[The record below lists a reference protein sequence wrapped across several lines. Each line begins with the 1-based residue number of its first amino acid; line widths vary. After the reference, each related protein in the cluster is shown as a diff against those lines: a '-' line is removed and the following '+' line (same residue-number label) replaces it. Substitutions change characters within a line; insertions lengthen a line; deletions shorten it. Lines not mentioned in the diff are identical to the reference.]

1 MSYIQ
6 GVERWQVEMLPAC
19 LEEYV
24 GPNSPVR
31 FIEGFVSNLNLAEL
45 GFVRSQAAPTG
56 RPGYDPADLLKLY
69 LYGYLN
75 RIRSSRRLEAEAR
88 RNLELM
94 WLLRRLA
101 PDFKTIADFRKDNRN
116 CFKGL
121 FKQFNLLCRKLE
133 LFGAELVA
141 IDGSKFKAVNNPSRH
156 YTAGQL
162 KELVQQVEQ
171 RIEAYLKALEQQDAE
186 AEGATGAPSKTEL
199 QTKLEVLRQH
209 KGRYDELLGELQT
222 SKAKEISLTDPDSRG
237 QKRVGVGYNVQLAV
251 DAKHDLIVE
260 SEVVQDAND
269 RNQLSPLAIAAKGQL
284 GVSQLKAVAD
294 SGYDE
299 ASQFK
304 ACAQA
309 GVEAYVPA
317 QGTTSG
323 RSSKDGQRIF
333 ARQDFIYDPARDL
346 YRCPAGRELPRKG
359 RRMHKGKEK
368 FTYYHRQACAACA
381 LRAQCTRGRFRK
393 IERGIDES
401 YSLAMAARV
410 SSNPSILAKR
420 KTIVEHVF
428 GTLRNWGHD
437 HFLTRGLRAVG
448 AEFSLSALAYNL
460 RRVLNLVPMENLLA
474 SV

>member
-1 MSYIQ
+1 
-6 GVERWQVEMLPAC
+6 
-19 LEEYV
+19 
-24 GPNSPVR
+24 
-31 FIEGFVSNLNLAEL
+31 
-45 GFVRSQAAPTG
+45 
-56 RPGYDPADLLKLY
+56 
-69 LYGYLN
+69 
-75 RIRSSRRLEAEAR
+75 
-88 RNLELM
+88 
-94 WLLRRLA
+94 
-101 PDFKTIADFRKDNRN
+101 
-116 CFKGL
+116 
-121 FKQFNLLCRKLE
+121 
-133 LFGAELVA
+133 
-141 IDGSKFKAVNNPSRH
+141 
-156 YTAGQL
+156 L

-186 AEGATGAPSKTEL
+186 AEGAAGTPSKTEL

-209 KGRYDELLGELQT
+209 KGRYNELLGELQA

-284 GVSQLKAVAD
+284 GVQQLKAVAD

-323 RSSKDGQRIF
+323 RSSKDGKRIF

-346 YRCPAGRELPRKG
+346 YRCPAGLELPRKG
-359 RRMHKGKEK
+359 GRMHKGKEK

-474 SV
+474 NV